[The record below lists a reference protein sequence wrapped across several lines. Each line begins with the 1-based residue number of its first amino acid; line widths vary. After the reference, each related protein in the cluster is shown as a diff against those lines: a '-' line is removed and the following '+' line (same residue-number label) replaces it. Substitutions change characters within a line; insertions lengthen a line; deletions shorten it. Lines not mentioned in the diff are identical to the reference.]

1 MILNEMAM
9 DLKKAGFE
17 KQMDVF
23 KFTEYQN
30 DDFPLFLSIKKVL
43 FSLLIIAWNLHFSS
57 NKDFK
62 NRIISAS
69 KLDGMMMMQLTT

>member
-17 KQMDVF
+17 KQRDVF

-43 FSLLIIAWNLHFSS
+43 FSLDNCMESPF
-57 NKDFK
+57 F
-62 NRIISAS
+62 
-69 KLDGMMMMQLTT
+69 